1 MKGLIYLMVFLP
13 FCQGIENQVKFPW
26 GVNFKYNGQ
35 LHHNIDRVW
44 IVTKVPIP
52 SVASMNIG
60 ADTLADLPPVCPG
73 PPEDHRGPYQVIC
86 ASAKTAVSVLKWKE
100 EYYIKKAKELLGV
113 ELDAIL
119 PQLTTVRKK
128 RGLAAFIP
136 LISSLGMVAFEKLS
150 AYLQRKRHKAMNKSL
165 KAMHKKQALMEN
177 LVRQH
182 EKDFI
187 MYGQYN
193 IENLEKLAGTFHT
206 LQTNFEDW
214 GARLQ
219 KVQRLDLLF
228 SHEVMMYL
236 RMMEEK
242 HGSIYRE
249 LITSLKDFHKAI
261 AVLSRGYLPSEIFSP
276 SRLRNITNTVHQMLI
291 RDHPGYQLALS
302 DLSDYYDM
310 KMVTFG
316 VSNERELVITF
327 PVLIKQAHIK
337 PLDLY
342 DFETIPVPVKDRNPD
357 LNTYTRITPVK
368 PYLAVSQ
375 AHYIELKTEELRMCK
390 TIHFKY
396 YCEEIFLVKHKSK
409 YSCASA
415 LFFDLDMKTIMANCA
430 IEALYNATVTPS
442 ILDGGHQLVLANL
455 EEDKRL
461 ICRDNDDFA
470 VPLPSQTYVMVNRSL
485 LCYCDIDAG
494 YSYVMQTLSSCDGP
508 KQPVQLEFTYNLAF
522 FNTFQAELR
531 GTNFSPP
538 SHPDSEPVFPV
549 SLPNDPFL
557 LHLPTLS
564 LDSMRSVLSQ
574 NFSSFSSRGRA
585 VDNNNAKEITN
596 KQKFFT
602 KVEVRVFKFIMA
614 CLTIGCILALGY
626 LALKHSKLRTY
637 VSGLSLAALP
647 KVMSQ
652 EFMDEA
658 NPLENCQDSIVA
670 LVMTGIVALGVLI
683 YCAQQIEKYLIKK
696 GLIFTNKSQIY
707 LFVEHAC
714 YYVPIHILTTAG
726 TFCLFKTTNQKVPA
740 SINLTRNYG
749 WDELEIIWNSNVSY
763 KGNNLMVPTKLFVPL
778 PYKYMLRRLIK
789 EPYDLRLMVKQG
801 EDWTTM
807 GEGSPQEPPQE
818 PPQPV

>member
-1 MKGLIYLMVFLP
+1 MKGLILWMVFLP
-13 FCQGIENQVKFPW
+13 WSLGEENQVKFPW

-44 IVTKVPIP
+44 VVTKVPIP
-52 SVASMNIG
+52 SIASLKFG
-60 ADTLADLPPVCPG
+60 TVLADKPPVCPE
-73 PPEDHRGPYQVIC
+73 PATDHRGPYKVIC
-86 ASAKTAVSVLKWKE
+86 ASAKAAVSMIAWKE
-100 EYYIKKAKELLGV
+100 QYYVQKASALLGT

-119 PQLTTVRKK
+119 PQLTVRRK

-150 AYLQRKRHKAMNKSL
+150 AYLQRKRHR
-165 KAMHKKQALMEN
+165 AMHKSLQAMHRKQALMEN
-177 LVRQH
+177 LVQQH

-193 IENLEKLAGTFHT
+193 VENLEKLAGTFTT
-206 LQTNFEDW
+206 LQANFKDW
-214 GARLQ
+214 GTRFQ
-219 KVQRLDLLF
+219 QVQRHDLLF

-276 SRLRNITNTVHQMLI
+276 SRLKNITNTVHDMLI
-291 RDHPGYQLALS
+291 KDHPGYQLALS
-302 DLSDYYDM
+302 ELSDYYDM

-316 VSNERELVITF
+316 VSQDRELVITF
-327 PVLIKQAHIK
+327 PVLVRQAHIK

-342 DFETIPVPVKDRNPD
+342 DFETIPVPVKDTNPK
-357 LNTYTRITPVK
+357 LNTYTRVVPAK

-375 AHYIELKTEELRMCK
+375 AHYIELKAEELRLCK

-396 YCEEIFLVKHKSK
+396 YCEEVFLVKHKSK

-415 LFFDLDMKTIMANCA
+415 LFFDLDMKTIMANCE

-442 ILDGGHQLVLANL
+442 ILDGGSQLVLANM

-461 ICRDNDDFA
+461 ICRENDDFA
-470 VPLPSQTYVMVNRSL
+470 VPLPPQTYVMVNRSL

-508 KQPVQLEFTYNLAF
+508 KQPVKLEFTYNLAF
-522 FNTFQAELR
+522 YSTFQQELQ
-531 GTNFSPP
+531 NFSPP
-538 SHPDSEPVFPV
+538 SHPDQEPVFPV

-557 LHLPTLS
+557 LHLPSLS
-564 LDSMRSVLSQ
+564 LDSMRSLVSKNL
-574 NFSSFSSRGRA
+574 SSFSSGGRA
-585 VDNNNAKEITN
+585 IEDNARNKTGKQRFFAKI
-596 KQKFFT
+596 
-602 KVEVRVFKFIMA
+602 EVKVFKFVMA
-614 CLTIGCILALGY
+614 CLTIGCIMALGY

-652 EFMDEA
+652 EFMNETNDFG
-658 NPLENCQDSIVA
+658 NCQDSVVA
-670 LVMTGIVALGVLI
+670 LIMTGIVAMGVLI
-683 YCAQQIEKYLIKK
+683 YCAKQIEKYLIKK
-696 GLIFTNKSQIY
+696 GLVFTNKSQIY
-707 LFVEHAC
+707 LFVEHSC

-726 TFCLFKTTNQKVPA
+726 TFCLFKTTNQRTPA
-740 SINLTRNYG
+740 SINLTKNIG
-749 WDELEIIWNSNVSY
+749 WDEIEINWNSTISY
-763 KGNNLMVPTKLFVPL
+763 QGNNLMVPSKLFIPL
-778 PYKYMLRRLIK
+778 PYKWMLRRLMK
-789 EPYDLRLMVKQG
+789 EQYGLRLMVKQG

-807 GEGSPQEPPQE
+807 GEGSPQEPPQA